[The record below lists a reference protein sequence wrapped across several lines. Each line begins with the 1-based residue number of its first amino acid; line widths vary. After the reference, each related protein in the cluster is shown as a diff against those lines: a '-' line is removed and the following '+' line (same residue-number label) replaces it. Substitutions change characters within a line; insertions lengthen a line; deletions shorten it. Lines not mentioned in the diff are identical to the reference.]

1 MGRGTKT
8 FDRLMALSGAEG
20 SFDKLTTSSK
30 VEGPQEYCVLVI
42 PAKAGIEDF
51 EPKPDNEFGRQ
62 PKFCHGLG
70 LFLEGLE
77 VFLRHASGP
86 GLLDEGLA
94 GGCPAT

>member
-62 PKFCHGLG
+62 PKFCHGLPSWRLAAPG
-70 LFLEGLE
+70 QPP
-77 VFLRHASGP
+77 AAPGP
-86 GLLDEGLA
+86 KPRTEA
-94 GGCPAT
+94 RA